1 MLAMMLPLA
10 ACGVGGFTMAQA
22 DVDRSIVTSSVQPDA
37 PAARTETASDQAT
50 IRNAV
55 SSADVEGLAG
65 RAIPWANSDTGSRG
79 TITGVAE
86 YRDRGQLCRRFT
98 TSRESFD
105 GVAMYKGEACLASAG
120 DWSLQDFT
128 AL

>member
-1 MLAMMLPLA
+1 MLAMVLPLS
-10 ACGVGGFTMAQA
+10 ACGVGGFSMAQA
-22 DVDRSIVTSSVQPDA
+22 DVDRSIVTGSVQAAA
-37 PAARTETASDQAT
+37 PATRTETASDQTT

-65 RAIPWANSDTGSRG
+65 KAIPWANSDTGSRG
-79 TITGVAE
+79 TITGLVE
-86 YRDRGQLCRRFT
+86 YKDRGQLCRRFT

-105 GVAMYKGEACLASAG
+105 GVAMYKGEACLATAG
-120 DWSLQDFT
+120 DWSMLDFR